1 MKLGRPLWAEVD
13 LDAIAHNV
21 RQVQRRIGPRSQV
34 MGVVKANAYG
44 HGAVAVARA
53 KLEAGATHLGV
64 ACVDEGVQ
72 LRKASLKAPIVVLGY
87 LPPWEA
93 AQAVRYSLTPTVTT
107 QETALALARAAQEA
121 DTHVPV
127 HVKVDTGMARFGL
140 PPLEV
145 EEFVAFLQTLSGLS
159 LEGLY
164 THFATADE
172 ADKTY
177 TRQQYRAFLGVAERL
192 PQALVRHV
200 ANSATVA
207 DLSSD
212 MSLDM
217 VRPGIALYGCY
228 PSNEVSRSLDLRP
241 ALSLKSRVARLSA
254 LSPGDTVSYG
264 RTWTA
269 DRASRIAL
277 IPCGYADGLPRLLS
291 NRGAVLIRGWRA
303 PIVGRVCMDQLMVD
317 VTHIPD
323 VEQHDEAVL
332 IGRQGELEISIEE
345 VAEQAQTISYEV
357 LCALSA
363 RVPRHYLHDG
373 RVVERSTLVEHQE
386 DETSASGGATPE

>member
-53 KLEAGATHLGV
+53 ALEAGATHLGV
-64 ACVDEGVQ
+64 ACVDEGAQ
-72 LRKASLKAPIVVLGY
+72 LRKAGLKAPIVVLGY

-93 AQAVRYSLTPTVTT
+93 TQAVQYSLTPTVTT

-140 PPLEV
+140 PPQEV
-145 EEFVAFLQTLSGLS
+145 EGFVAFLQTLSGLS

-207 DLSSD
+207 DLSD

-228 PSNEVSRSLDLRP
+228 PSNQVTRSLDLRP
-241 ALSLKSRVARLSA
+241 ALSLKSRVARLST

-291 NRGAVLIRGWRA
+291 NRGAVLIRGRRA
-303 PIVGRVCMDQLMVD
+303 PIAGRVCMDQFMVD

-332 IGRQGELEISIEE
+332 IGRQGELEISVEE
-345 VAEQAQTISYEV
+345 VAEQAQTISYEI

-363 RVPRHYLHDG
+363 RVPRYYLRDG
-373 RVVERSTLVEHQE
+373 RVVERSTLVEHQG
-386 DETSASGGATPE
+386 DETPASGGATPE